1 MCQPGELCWEA
12 ARPQVLEQGKAGST
26 SCDSHTSWHSGT
38 SDGTDTRILSPAEFW
53 LLMMKNKYESQ
64 KSPFPFIIL
73 CKLCHHRRTHS
84 NLKRQESISAT
95 LTGQTSPL
103 VHQVNWTSE
112 RIVPLDL
119 FNTHSIT
126 ELHFW
131 KKFLCPK
138 LTVECKAFIFFFI
151 FKNSRFCMKENMSKA
166 QKFKTDS
173 SCHYSNIKLK
183 QFKME
188 IEYLWC
194 ILVVFNNYLE
204 NGKSV
209 VYFLSSQPNCTA
221 NPIYND
227 SSVIFLKP
235 KSLGEHTNSTRIT
248 SLGQRALAERRRVW
262 KVYLC
267 KPGSSWE
274 KSNTK
279 YVPSEKCPLV
289 NLIYHY
295 WTTHPPHTS
304 LL

>member
-1 MCQPGELCWEA
+1 MKEISVSQ
-12 ARPQVLEQGKAGST
+12 T
-26 SCDSHTSWHSGT
+26 NSGMQSFHFFFSYSKT
-38 SDGTDTRILSPAEFW
+38 IDFVWRKICLR
-53 LLMMKNKYESQ
+53 
-64 KSPFPFIIL
+64 
-73 CKLCHHRRTHS
+73 HR
-84 NLKRQESISAT
+84 NLKLI
-95 LTGQTSPL
+95 P
-103 VHQVNWTSE
+103 VV
-112 RIVPLDL
+112 
-119 FNTHSIT
+119 IT
-126 ELHFW
+126 V
-131 KKFLCPK
+131 
-138 LTVECKAFIFFFI
+138 T
-151 FKNSRFCMKENMSKA
+151 
-166 QKFKTDS
+166 
-173 SCHYSNIKLK
+173 KLK

-295 WTTHPPHTS
+295 WTTHPPHT
-304 LL
+304 LLL